1 MTAEPPF
8 AARVVGLTSEAEGV
22 LGITLGAA
30 HDTELPAWD
39 PGAHIDVILPSGITR
54 QYSLCGDPAA
64 SDRWKIGVLR
74 ETQSRGGSSFLH
86 ADLKV
91 GDQLMV
97 RGPRNH
103 FRLVDAV
110 RYAFIA
116 GGIGITPLL
125 PMLRALGSRRPWTL
139 LYGGRSRA
147 SMAFTDTLRAL
158 PGDLL
163 IRPQDE
169 YGLLDLD
176 THLAGVDSSCAV
188 YCCGPE
194 PLVQAVE
201 RHAEAWP
208 AGTLHVERFQP
219 REVAAAAD
227 RAFEIVLARSGR
239 SLTVEPHQTIVD
251 ALRKS
256 GIHVATVC
264 RQGTCGTCETTVLAG
279 IPEHRDSVLSD
290 VERAGNRVMMLCCSR
305 AASDRLVLDL

>member
-1 MTAEPPF
+1 MSAESPF
-8 AARVVGLTSEAEGV
+8 AARVIALASEAEGV
-22 LGITLGAA
+22 LGITFGAA
-30 HDTELPAWD
+30 HDAPLPAWE
-39 PGAHIDVILPSGITR
+39 PGAHIDVILPNGLTR

-64 SDRWKIGVLR
+64 SDRWNIGVLR

-86 ADLKV
+86 DDLKV
-91 GDQLMV
+91 GDQLTV

-103 FRLVDAV
+103 FRLVDAR
-110 RYAFIA
+110 RYVFIA

-125 PMLRALGSRRPWTL
+125 PMLRTLGSRRPWTL

-147 SMAFTDTLRAL
+147 SMAFTDLLRAL

-169 YGLLDLD
+169 HGLLDLD

-201 RHAEAWP
+201 RHAKAWP

-219 REVAAAAD
+219 REVVAVAD

-256 GIHVATVC
+256 GTYVETVC
-264 RQGTCGTCETTVLAG
+264 QEGTCGTCETAVLEG
-279 IPEHRDSVLSD
+279 IPDHRDSVLSD
-290 VERAGNRVMMLCCSR
+290 VERASNRVMMLCCSR
-305 AASDRLVLDL
+305 AVSDRLVLDL